1 VSVDHFLIL
10 SALLFS
16 IGLIG
21 VVGRRNLF
29 VVYMSIELMLSGVN
43 LMLATFSRVH
53 GDHGGTIMALLMI
66 AVIASEAAVFLAMI
80 IALYRE
86 KRTIDSNAF
95 CNLSQKECQ

>member
-1 VSVDHFLIL
+1 
-10 SALLFS
+10 
-16 IGLIG
+16 
-21 VVGRRNLF
+21 
-29 VVYMSIELMLSGVN
+29 
-43 LMLATFSRVH
+43 
-53 GDHGGTIMALLMI
+53 MALLMI